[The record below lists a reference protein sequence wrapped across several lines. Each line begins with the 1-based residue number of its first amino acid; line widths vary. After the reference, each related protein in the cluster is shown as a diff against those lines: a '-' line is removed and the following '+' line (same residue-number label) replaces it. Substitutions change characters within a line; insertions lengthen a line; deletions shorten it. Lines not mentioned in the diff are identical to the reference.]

1 LLKWKSSNP
10 TQSIIVGTSYNKTQ
24 LFHRESYITAQF
36 YLTLSN
42 SLYTI
47 QHQSVKDISMSKKNP
62 SARKKIILTSSFA
75 ATTALMMAAAALMF
89 SIPVPNTAIAQQQQE
104 MTTNATVAAKPVDG
118 YNLPQGHLNAVRHIF
133 DDPSLRVEHFCKPND
148 RIMMVCQLYDSNSA
162 NATLIGIEYIIT
174 QEQYDSL
181 PNREKPYWHAHRE
194 EFSPTRADPR
204 MPELSPEQA
213 QAEMAKTLPTWG
225 KVIITWIPSD
235 DLPSFP
241 PQVQLVD
248 HPFMVNATVS
258 SGSNSTG
265 Q

>member
-1 LLKWKSSNP
+1 M
-10 TQSIIVGTSYNKTQ
+10 G
-24 LFHRESYITAQF
+24 
-36 YLTLSN
+36 
-42 SLYTI
+42 
-47 QHQSVKDISMSKKNP
+47 KKNP
-62 SARKKIILTSSFA
+62 SARKIILTSSFA
-75 ATTALMMAAAALMF
+75 ATTALMMAATALML
-89 SIPVPNTAIAQQQQE
+89 SIPVSNTAIAQQQG
-104 MTTNATVAAKPVDG
+104 MTNATAAKPVDG
-118 YNLPQGHLNAVRHIF
+118 YNLPQGHLNAVRHNF
-133 DDPSLRVEHFCKPND
+133 DDPSLRVEHFCKPHD
-148 RIMMVCQLYDSNSA
+148 RVMMVCQLYDSNSA

-194 EFSPTRADPR
+194 ELRPERADPR
-204 MPELSPEQA
+204 VPELSPEQA
-213 QAEMAKTLPTWG
+213 QAEMAKMFPTWG

-258 SGSNSTG
+258 SKNSTANATSGTNSTG

>member
-1 LLKWKSSNP
+1 M
-10 TQSIIVGTSYNKTQ
+10 
-24 LFHRESYITAQF
+24 
-36 YLTLSN
+36 
-42 SLYTI
+42 
-47 QHQSVKDISMSKKNP
+47 DKKNP
-62 SARKKIILTSSFA
+62 STRKIILVSGFA
-75 ATTALMMAAAALMF
+75 ATTALMVTAATLIL
-89 SIPVPNTAIAQQQQE
+89 SITISNTAAAQQQG
-104 MTTNATVAAKPVDG
+104 MMNATAVKPVDG
-118 YNLPQGHLNAVRHIF
+118 YNLPQGHLNAVRHNF
-133 DDPSLRVEHFCKPND
+133 DDPSLRVEHFCKPHD
-148 RIMMVCQLYDSNSA
+148 RVMMVCQLYDSNSA

-194 EFSPTRADPR
+194 ELRPERADPM

-213 QAEMAKTLPTWG
+213 QAEMAKMLPTWG

-258 SGSNSTG
+258 SGGNSTANATSDSNSTG

>member
-1 LLKWKSSNP
+1 M
-10 TQSIIVGTSYNKTQ
+10 GNKNN
-24 LFHRESYITAQF
+24 L
-36 YLTLSN
+36 
-42 SLYTI
+42 
-47 QHQSVKDISMSKKNP
+47 
-62 SARKKIILTSSFA
+62 SARKKRILAGSFA
-75 ATTALMMAAAALMF
+75 VTTAALMMAVSALMF
-89 SIPVPNTAIAQQQQE
+89 SIPLSNTAIAQQQQG
-104 MTTNATVAAKPVDG
+104 MTNTTAAAAKPVDG

-133 DDPSLRVEHFCKPND
+133 DDPSLRMEHFCKPHD

-174 QEQYDSL
+174 QEQYDS
-181 PNREKPYWHAHRE
+181 
-194 EFSPTRADPR
+194 R

-213 QAEMAKTLPTWG
+213 QAEMAKLHPTWG

-258 SGSNSTG
+258 GGGNNTANATGSTNSTG

>member
-1 LLKWKSSNP
+1 
-10 TQSIIVGTSYNKTQ
+10 
-24 LFHRESYITAQF
+24 
-36 YLTLSN
+36 
-42 SLYTI
+42 
-47 QHQSVKDISMSKKNP
+47 MSKKIP
-62 SARKKIILTSSFA
+62 SARRKIILTSNFA
-75 ATTALMMAAAALMF
+75 ATTTLMIAVAALML
-89 SIPVPNTAIAQQQQE
+89 SIPVSNTAIAQQQQG
-104 MTTNATVAAKPVDG
+104 MTNATAAAKPVDG
-118 YNLPQGHLNAVRHIF
+118 YNLPQGHLNALRHNF
-133 DDPSLRVEHFCKPND
+133 DDPSLRVEHFCKPHD
-148 RIMMVCQLYDSNSA
+148 RVMMVCQLYDSNSV

-181 PNREKPYWHAHRE
+181 PNREKPFWHAHRE
-194 EFSPTRADPR
+194 ELKPERADPM

-213 QAEMAKTLPTWG
+213 QAEMAKMLPTWG

-258 SGSNSTG
+258 GGNNTANATSGNNSTG

>member
-1 LLKWKSSNP
+1 MTLPNLL
-10 TQSIIVGTSYNKTQ
+10 Y
-24 LFHRESYITAQF
+24 A
-36 YLTLSN
+36 
-42 SLYTI
+42 I
-47 QHQSVKDISMSKKNP
+47 QHPSVKDTFMSKKNT
-62 SARKKIILTSSFA
+62 SARRKLILTSSFA
-75 ATTALMMAAAALMF
+75 ATTAFTILAVTLML
-89 SIPVPNTAIAQQQQE
+89 SIPVSNTAIAQQQQQQQQG
-104 MTTNATVAAKPVDG
+104 MTTTNTTAAAKPVDG
-118 YNLPQGHLNAVRHIF
+118 YNLPQGHLNAVRHNF
-133 DDPSLRVEHFCKPND
+133 DDPSLRMEHFCKPHD
-148 RIMMVCQLYDSNSA
+148 RVMMVCQLYDSNSA

-194 EFSPTRADPR
+194 ELSPQRADPR

-213 QAEMAKTLPTWG
+213 QAEMAKLHPTWG

-248 HPFMVNATVS
+248 HPFMVNATIS
-258 SGSNSTG
+258 GGGNATNATNSGSNSTN

>member
-1 LLKWKSSNP
+1 
-10 TQSIIVGTSYNKTQ
+10 
-24 LFHRESYITAQF
+24 
-36 YLTLSN
+36 
-42 SLYTI
+42 
-47 QHQSVKDISMSKKNP
+47 MSKKNP
-62 SARKKIILTSSFA
+62 STRKGILTSSFA
-75 ATTALMMAAAALMF
+75 ATTALTMAAAALML
-89 SIPVPNTAIAQQQQE
+89 SIPVSNTAAQQQG
-104 MTTNATVAAKPVDG
+104 MTNATSSSAAAKPVDG

-133 DDPSLRVEHFCKPND
+133 DNPSLRVEHFCKPSD
-148 RIMMVCQLYDSNSA
+148 KIMMVCQLYDSNSSS
-162 NATLIGIEYIIT
+162 ATLIGIEYIIT
-174 QEQYDSL
+174 QQQYDSL

-194 EFSPTRADPR
+194 ELKPERADPM

-213 QAEMAKTLPTWG
+213 QAEMAKMLPTWG

-258 SGSNSTG
+258 SSNSTANATSGSNSTG

>member
-1 LLKWKSSNP
+1 M
-10 TQSIIVGTSYNKTQ
+10 G
-24 LFHRESYITAQF
+24 
-36 YLTLSN
+36 
-42 SLYTI
+42 
-47 QHQSVKDISMSKKNP
+47 KKNP
-62 SARKKIILTSSFA
+62 SARKIILTSSFA
-75 ATTALMMAAAALMF
+75 ATTALMMAVAALML
-89 SIPVPNTAIAQQQQE
+89 SISISNTAIAQQQG
-104 MTTNATVAAKPVDG
+104 MMTNATTAKPVDG
-118 YNLPQGHLNAVRHIF
+118 YNLPQGHLNAVRHNF
-133 DDPSLRVEHFCKPND
+133 DDPSLRVEHFCKPHD
-148 RIMMVCQLYDSNSA
+148 RVMMICQLYDSNSA

-194 EFSPTRADPR
+194 ELRPERADPR

-213 QAEMAKTLPTWG
+213 QAEMAKMLSTWG

-258 SGSNSTG
+258 SGGNSTANATSSSNSTG

>member
-1 LLKWKSSNP
+1 M
-10 TQSIIVGTSYNKTQ
+10 G
-24 LFHRESYITAQF
+24 
-36 YLTLSN
+36 
-42 SLYTI
+42 
-47 QHQSVKDISMSKKNP
+47 KKNP
-62 SARKKIILTSSFA
+62 SARKIILTSSFA
-75 ATTALMMAAAALMF
+75 ATTALMMAAAALML
-89 SIPVPNTAIAQQQQE
+89 SIPVSNTAIAQQQG
-104 MTTNATVAAKPVDG
+104 MMTNATAAKPVDG
-118 YNLPQGHLNAVRHIF
+118 YNLPQGHLNAVRHNF
-133 DDPSLRVEHFCKPND
+133 DDPSLRVEHFCKPHD
-148 RIMMVCQLYDSNSA
+148 RVMMVCQLYDSNSA

-194 EFSPTRADPR
+194 ELRPERADPR

-213 QAEMAKTLPTWG
+213 QAEMAKMFPTWG

-248 HPFMVNATVS
+248 HPFMVNATIAS
-258 SGSNSTG
+258 SNSTANATSGSNNTG

>member
-1 LLKWKSSNP
+1 M
-10 TQSIIVGTSYNKTQ
+10 
-24 LFHRESYITAQF
+24 
-36 YLTLSN
+36 
-42 SLYTI
+42 
-47 QHQSVKDISMSKKNP
+47 DKKNP
-62 SARKKIILTSSFA
+62 STRKIILASGFT
-75 ATTALMMAAAALMF
+75 ATTALMVTAATLML
-89 SIPVPNTAIAQQQQE
+89 SITVSNTAAAQQQG
-104 MTTNATVAAKPVDG
+104 MMNATAVKPVDG
-118 YNLPQGHLNAVRHIF
+118 YNLPQGHLNAVRHNF
-133 DDPSLRVEHFCKPND
+133 DDPSLRVEHFCKPHD
-148 RIMMVCQLYDSNSA
+148 RVMMVCQLYDSNSA

-194 EFSPTRADPR
+194 ELRPERADPM
-204 MPELSPEQA
+204 MPELSPEQT
-213 QAEMAKTLPTWG
+213 QTEMAKMLPTWG

-258 SGSNSTG
+258 SGDNSTANATSGSNSTG